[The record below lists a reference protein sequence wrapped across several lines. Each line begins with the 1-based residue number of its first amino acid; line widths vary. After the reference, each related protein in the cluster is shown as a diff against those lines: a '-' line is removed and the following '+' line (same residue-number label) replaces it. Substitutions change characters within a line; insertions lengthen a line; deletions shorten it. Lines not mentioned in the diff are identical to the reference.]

1 MVKGFLAGAIGGL
14 IGTWAMSEAQRAW
27 TRAAGDE
34 VPASAGGK
42 HAARDWQ
49 ERDEH
54 QNSNELAAQA
64 VARYLV
70 DRRFTYDELRI
81 AAPVLHYAFGTAV
94 GAMYGAYAERR
105 HRKGSGAWL
114 GTTLWFAADEVAM
127 PVLGLS
133 EPTTRRPLEM
143 HLQSL
148 TAHLVYGAVTEV
160 IRRLVHAQLDANAAE
175 RRPKED
181 SMPIRRSHTAA
192 LGLTAAALGTAIAVR
207 ALRRKVPYDFNGKSV
222 VITGGSRGLGLVLAR
237 QLAGMGAHL
246 TLMAREENELRRA
259 VDNIHEREPHADV
272 LTVPGDVR
280 ERADAERAIA
290 KSIERYGRVDVVI
303 NNAGIIQV
311 GPLDHMKLSDYDDAL
326 KTHFWGPLFMVLAAL
341 PHMRNQ
347 GAGRIVNISS
357 IGGRIAVP
365 HMVPYSA
372 SKFALTGL
380 SDGLRAELAHENIIV
395 TTVCPGLMRT
405 GSPVNADFKGK
416 HGQEYSWFA
425 VSSSL
430 PGMTIGA
437 ERAARQIVNACRNG
451 DAELVITVQ
460 AKLAIL
466 ARALVPELF
475 EEAMSLINRLLPPPG
490 GRDGD
495 TAQPGRSTGSEWA
508 GSKLL
513 APMYAAAQA
522 NNEL

>member
-1 MVKGFLAGAIGGL
+1 
-14 IGTWAMSEAQRAW
+14 
-27 TRAAGDE
+27 
-34 VPASAGGK
+34 
-42 HAARDWQ
+42 
-49 ERDEH
+49 
-54 QNSNELAAQA
+54 
-64 VARYLV
+64 
-70 DRRFTYDELRI
+70 
-81 AAPVLHYAFGTAV
+81 
-94 GAMYGAYAERR
+94 
-105 HRKGSGAWL
+105 
-114 GTTLWFAADEVAM
+114 
-127 PVLGLS
+127 
-133 EPTTRRPLEM
+133 
-143 HLQSL
+143 
-148 TAHLVYGAVTEV
+148 
-160 IRRLVHAQLDANAAE
+160 
-175 RRPKED
+175 
-181 SMPIRRSHTAA
+181 MPIRRSHTAA
-192 LGLTAAALGTAIAVR
+192 RGLTAAVVGAAIVLRAV
-207 ALRRKVPYDFNGKSV
+207 RRKVPYDFNGKSV

-246 TLMAREENELRRA
+246 TLMARDEHELRRA

-272 LTVPGDVR
+272 LIVPGDVR
-280 ERADAERAIA
+280 ERAEAERAIA
-290 KSIERYGRVDVVI
+290 KTIERYHRVDVVI

-341 PHMRNQ
+341 PHMRNE

-405 GSPVNADFKGK
+405 GSPVNADFKGR
-416 HGQEYSWFA
+416 HAQEYSWFA

-460 AKLAIL
+460 AKMAIL
-466 ARALVPELF
+466 ARTVAPELF
-475 EEAMSLINRLLPPPG
+475 AAAMAMINRLLPPPTG
-490 GRDGD
+490 PDGD
-495 TAQPGRSTGSEWA
+495 TARLGRDSESEWA
-508 GSKLL
+508 PSRLTEPTYK
-513 APMYAAAQA
+513 AADE

>member
-1 MVKGFLAGAIGGL
+1 
-14 IGTWAMSEAQRAW
+14 
-27 TRAAGDE
+27 
-34 VPASAGGK
+34 
-42 HAARDWQ
+42 
-49 ERDEH
+49 
-54 QNSNELAAQA
+54 
-64 VARYLV
+64 
-70 DRRFTYDELRI
+70 
-81 AAPVLHYAFGTAV
+81 
-94 GAMYGAYAERR
+94 
-105 HRKGSGAWL
+105 
-114 GTTLWFAADEVAM
+114 
-127 PVLGLS
+127 
-133 EPTTRRPLEM
+133 
-143 HLQSL
+143 
-148 TAHLVYGAVTEV
+148 
-160 IRRLVHAQLDANAAE
+160 
-175 RRPKED
+175 
-181 SMPIRRSHTAA
+181 MPIRRSHTAA
-192 LGLTAAALGTAIAVR
+192 LGLTAAALGAAIALR
-207 ALRRKVPYDFNGKSV
+207 ARRRKVPYDFNGKSV

-246 TLMAREENELRRA
+246 TLMARDEHELRRA

-272 LTVPGDVR
+272 LIVAGDVR
-280 ERADAERAIA
+280 ERAEAERAIA
-290 KSIERYGRVDVVI
+290 KTIERYHRVDVVI

-341 PHMRNQ
+341 PHMRNE

-405 GSPVNADFKGK
+405 GSPVNADFKGR
-416 HGQEYSWFA
+416 HAQEYSWFA

-430 PGMTIGA
+430 PGITIGA
-437 ERAARQIVNACRNG
+437 ERAARQIVSACRNG

-475 EEAMSLINRLLPPPG
+475 EEAMSLINRLLPPPA
-490 GRDGD
+490 GREGD
-495 TAQPGRSTGSEWA
+495 AARPGRSTGSDWA

-513 APMYAAAQA
+513 APMYAAAQM